1 MHVTCSVIAFTR
13 FRCHFQ
19 EYNICFTTVNR
30 KLPLDENGKPDEDH
44 IPDLP
49 DPDCDPGILPM
60 EIRKLVESRKSVK
73 QLLKDPNLTPDQRS
87 QYDIRQKAL
96 KLTANSMYGC
106 LGFSHS
112 R

>member
-1 MHVTCSVIAFTR
+1 MDGDGGEASKGGAD
-13 FRCHFQ
+13 
-19 EYNICFTTVNR
+19 
-30 KLPLDENGKPDEDH
+30 L
-44 IPDLP
+44 PDLP
-49 DPDCDPGILPM
+49 SPDCQPGVLPT
-60 EIRKLVESRKSVK
+60 EIKKLVESRKAVK
-73 QLLKDPNLTPDQRS
+73 NLLKDPNLTPDQRI